1 MAKRVT
7 RLGLLFRR
15 DIHSSPLK
23 QGYGWHHDH
32 HPHYSGPEGKRENR
46 FLAKLPIFFLGCMP
60 IVCAG
65 LGTWQIQRLQWKVNL
80 IEDLHDKLSR
90 DPMSLPRN
98 VHLSSIPSFEYR
110 KVRIFG
116 TWDHAHSVLLGPRT
130 RDNVIGYHIIT
141 PLRRGDGAST
151 VLVDRGFVSRDL
163 VKNDPSIFA
172 KGSGSN
178 AIVEVVGL
186 LRQSQTR
193 NRFTPD
199 NNVEK
204 GEWYWADVDALAQH
218 AGGPHVGVQP
228 VLIEAIFDGNSGEA
242 SERVAAGVPVGRVP
256 NVELRNMH
264 ATYAI
269 TWYSLSAAT
278 GVMFYYLLKT
288 SRQRRA
294 NGLATQIFQRNS
306 SS

>member
-1 MAKRVT
+1 MWST
-7 RLGLLFRR
+7 N
-15 DIHSSPLK
+15 S
-23 QGYGWHHDH
+23 
-32 HPHYSGPEGKRENR
+32 
-46 FLAKLPIFFLGCMP
+46 
-60 IVCAG
+60 
-65 LGTWQIQRLQWKVNL
+65 
-80 IEDLHDKLSR
+80 
-90 DPMSLPRN
+90 
-98 VHLSSIPSFEYR
+98 LSSIPSFEYR

-116 TWDHAHSVLLGPRT
+116 TWDHAHSVLLGPRS

-141 PLRRGDGAST
+141 PLRRGEGAST
-151 VLVDRGFVSRDL
+151 ILVDRGFVSRDL

-172 KGSGSN
+172 KSSGSN

-228 VLIEAIFDGNSGEA
+228 VLIEAIFGACSCMLQDIIAYFTSIVDGNTGEA
-242 SERVAAGVPVGRVP
+242 SERVATGVPVGRVP

-269 TWYSLSAAT
+269 TWRVLALS
-278 GVMFYYLLKT
+278 
-288 SRQRRA
+288 
-294 NGLATQIFQRNS
+294 
-306 SS
+306 